1 MYLSIKIM
9 VYVDFLFYFFVS
21 MVLEKGYLIG
31 ICRYFLNIIKYL
43 YLLSMKNK
51 FNVL

>member
-1 MYLSIKIM
+1 M
-9 VYVDFLFYFFVS
+9 VYIDFLFYFFVS

-31 ICRYFLNIIKYL
+31 LCICRYFLNIIKYL